1 MASILNLRYAA
12 SASSDPHYDKKA
24 EQPDALFHRHM
35 MDPVRPPLS
44 RAHGAHFVNMACLV
58 RPVQAAI
65 QKGAHPEGEALLH
78 SRDVNV
84 P

>member
-12 SASSDPHYDKKA
+12 SVSSDPHYDKKA
-24 EQPDALFHRHM
+24 EQPDALFYRHM
-35 MDPVRPPLS
+35 MGPVRPPLS
-44 RAHGAHFVNMACLV
+44 WAHGAHFVNMACLV

-65 QKGAHPEGEALLH
+65 QKGAHPEGDALLR
-78 SRDVNV
+78 SCDVNL